1 MGTIQLFFSLRVEG
15 NQKQFQLS
23 ASLEMMKRVTENCLI
38 DILFT
43 DAENGHLLA
52 RTSSSP
58 NPAVQ
63 VYKELFLTKETLR
76 KSDPHFKTS
85 CWEL

>member
-1 MGTIQLFFSLRVEG
+1 MGTIQLFYSLREEG

-43 DAENGHLLA
+43 DAENGHLWHKTA
-52 RTSSSP
+52 AA
-58 NPAVQ
+58 AV
-63 VYKELFLTKETLR
+63 ECLFLLGTTFML
-76 KSDPHFKTS
+76 T
-85 CWEL
+85 

>member
-1 MGTIQLFFSLRVEG
+1 MGTIQLFFSLREEG

-52 RTSSSP
+52 RTSSS
-58 NPAVQ
+58 Q
-63 VYKELFLTKETLR
+63 SRYKELFLTKETLR